1 MFQSTHPRR
10 VWLCL
15 LKKAHLPRRV
25 SIHTPTQGVTSFHV
39 PPQLDKHVSIHT
51 PTQGVTFASWAK
63 TAPNKVSIHTPTQGV
78 TTGIWL
84 SCHCYGRVSIHTPTQ
99 GVTVKSPFSSG
110 NMEVSIHT
118 PTQGVTHIIRH
129 LGKCLWFQSTHPR
142 RVWHMGGVDRT
153 LMPLFQSTHPRRVWL
168 IRINILLF
176 FSGFNPHT
184 HAGCDPVVPTST
196 DNDGFQSTHPRRVWQ

>member
-99 GVTVKSPFSSG
+99 GVTATWWLTWAAASSFNPHTHAGCDLLVQPSSIKRWLFQSTHPRRVWHGKREKAVKPL
-110 NMEVSIHT
+110 VSIHT
-118 PTQGVTHIIRH
+118 PTQGVTPLTFRHIALIKVSIH
-129 LGKCLWFQSTHPR
+129 TPTQ
-142 RVWHMGGVDRT
+142 GVT
-153 LMPLFQSTHPRRVWL
+153 FEW
-168 IRINILLF
+168 
-176 FSGFNPHT
+176 
-184 HAGCDPVVPTST
+184 
-196 DNDGFQSTHPRRVWQ
+196 